1 VDLSGQ
7 VLFTSKSLKR
17 PAGQAPKDLPQA
29 IRPAVEIIARLS
41 AERAR
46 LRDDVERLQEELRR
60 ARATDASKLR
70 AELESMRHERD
81 ELRTKVRE
89 LRRESTGRANRPSE
103 GAPSAEMAELVAR
116 LERAVNRL
124 EGSNPTLAPA
134 PPRRSASPRPAPSRG
149 GGMLAGLVKE
159 NAKLRETP
167 RQPSAQRPAGGGGML
182 AGLVKQNAELRATP
196 RKPMGKP
203 TGQRPAGGG
212 GMLAGLVKQNAE
224 LRATPR
230 QPAPQRPVEP
240 ETRDEPAPVAAAEQ
254 AEQESAAIALV
265 DEAIKPRKSFAR
277 SLAEAFGLGGR
288 ARADEAG
295 SLPGERQAG

>member
-1 VDLSGQ
+1 MDLSGQ

-17 PAGQAPKDLPQA
+17 PASQAPKDLPQA

-103 GAPSAEMAELVAR
+103 GAAPADMADLVAR

-124 EGSNPTLAPA
+124 EGSHPTVAPA

-149 GGMLAGLVKE
+149 SGMLAGLVKE
-159 NAKLRETP
+159 NAKLRDTP
-167 RQPSAQRPAGGGGML
+167 RKPAGQRPTGGGGGML

-196 RKPMGKP
+196 RK
-203 TGQRPAGGG
+203 
-212 GMLAGLVKQNAE
+212 
-224 LRATPR
+224 
-230 QPAPQRPVEP
+230 PAPQRPVEP

-254 AEQESAAIALV
+254 AEQESAAIALA
-265 DEAIKPRKSFAR
+265 DQAFKPRKSFAR

-295 SLPGERQAG
+295 DLPGERQAG

>member
-1 VDLSGQ
+1 MDLSGQ
-7 VLFTSKSLKR
+7 VLFTSKSLQR
-17 PAGQAPKDLPQA
+17 PAAQAPKDLPQA

-103 GAPSAEMAELVAR
+103 GAAPAELADLVAR

-124 EGSNPTLAPA
+124 EGSNPTVAPA

-149 GGMLAGLVKE
+149 SGMLAGLVKE

-167 RQPSAQRPAGGGGML
+167 RQPAAQRPAGGGGML
-182 AGLVKQNAELRATP
+182 AGLVKQNAELRAAP
-196 RKPMGKP
+196 RKPA
-203 TGQRPAGGG
+203 GQRPAGGGG

-230 QPAPQRPVEP
+230 RPAPQRSAEP

-265 DEAIKPRKSFAR
+265 DEAVKPRKSFAR

-288 ARADEAG
+288 ARPDEVG
-295 SLPGERQAG
+295 NLPGERQAG